1 MLHVGITHIKRIL
14 SFVKNENMKFI
25 KQVIKELL
33 MDIDDRAEEVYS

>member
-14 SFVKNENMKFI
+14 SLVKKENMKFI